1 MYSPPLGSAL
11 AVGFRLPAHL
21 RWRELT
27 VIALATSS
35 GFTFALFAATSLLPP
50 GAVLTQI
57 KLGALSTVAGAL
69 MAYAAAW
76 RLRVGRFAP
85 ASQT

>member
-1 MYSPPLGSAL
+1 M
-11 AVGFRLPAHL
+11 
-21 RWRELT
+21 
-27 VIALATSS
+27 IALATSS

-76 RLRVGRFAP
+76 RLHVGRFAP
-85 ASQT
+85 PSNT